1 MASPPRL
8 VVRQAAPA
16 PWLVERVGSATIARV
31 LAARGIAEPEQL
43 ETALTGLLDP
53 ALLQGVDAAARLVAD
68 WIARD
73 GVIVV
78 IGDYDADG
86 ATSTALAV
94 SGLRALGAK
103 QVSFLVPD
111 RVKDGY
117 GLGEA
122 VVARAIAMGAQLL
135 ITVDNGTSSVAG
147 VARARAVDVDVL
159 VTDHHLPSTDLP
171 SANVIVNPNI
181 AGNPFPSKALC
192 GVGVMFYVLLALRG
206 LLRSRGCFDAE
217 HPAPNLADWLDLV
230 ALGTVA
236 DVVPLDGNNRILV
249 RQGLLRMRAGRA
261 RPGLQALI
269 QIARRQAPRL
279 TAADLA
285 FAVAPRLNA
294 AGRLA
299 DMTIGVRC
307 LLAETASEAQMLA
320 QALDGINVER
330 RALSD
335 AMTQQALGLLEDAL
349 QTGPRAVCLFAEQW
363 HEGVIGIVAGRVREV
378 ANLPAFAF
386 AVAQDGETGQAV
398 LKGSGRSVAGVN
410 LRDVLYDID
419 RTHPG
424 LLLRFGGHAMAAG
437 VTLTLARLRP
447 FQAALDAAVRTLHG
461 VAMPEQGIEFD
472 GALDDDA
479 LSLQTAHLLEQY
491 GPWGSGFPEAR
502 FSDEFVVVHVRTL
515 TQRFFRLVLRRGE
528 RLLEATCNSPAP
540 AVGVRCGALYGLNIN
555 RYRDNETLQL
565 QIEQWWPLAQVQRT
579 TA

>member
-1 MASPPRL
+1 MTLPPVLR
-8 VVRQAAPA
+8 VRQAVPQ
-16 PWLVERVGSATIARV
+16 PWLLERVGSTTVARV
-31 LAARGIAEPEQL
+31 LAARGVVEPAQL
-43 ETALTGLLDP
+43 ESSLTGLLDP
-53 ALLQGVDAAARLVAD
+53 TLLDGVHAAAELIAD

-103 QVSFLVPD
+103 HVQFLVPD
-111 RVKDGY
+111 RIKDGY

-122 VVARAIAMGAQLL
+122 VVERAIAMGAQLL
-135 ITVDNGTSSVAG
+135 ITVDNGTSSIAG
-147 VARARAVDVDVL
+147 VARARAVNVDVL
-159 VTDHHLPSTDLP
+159 VTDHHLPSTALP
-171 SANVIVNPNI
+171 QANVIVNPNI
-181 AGNPFPSKALC
+181 LGNLFPSKSLC
-192 GVGVMFYVLLALRG
+192 GVGVMFYVLLALRA
-206 LLRSRGCFDAE
+206 LLRDRSCFNAE
-217 HPAPNLADWLDLV
+217 RPAPNLADWLDLV

-236 DVVPLDGNNRILV
+236 DVVPLDTNNRILV
-249 RQGLLRMRAGRA
+249 HQGLQRMRAGRA

-269 QIARRQAPRL
+269 QIARRQAPGL
-279 TAADLA
+279 NENDLA
-285 FAVAPRLNA
+285 FALAPRLNA

-307 LLAETASEAQMLA
+307 LLAESASEAQALA

-330 RALSD
+330 RALSES
-335 AMTQQALGLLEDAL
+335 MTQHALGLLEDAL
-349 QTGPRAVCLFAEQW
+349 QAQPRAVCLFAEQW

-386 AVAQDGETGQAV
+386 AVAQDGDTGQAV
-398 LKGSGRSVAGVN
+398 LKGSGRSIAGVN

-447 FQAALDAAVRTLHG
+447 FQAALDAAVRALQG
-461 VAMPEQGIEFD
+461 AVVADQGIEFD
-472 GALDDDA
+472 GSLDDEA
-479 LSLQTAHLLEQY
+479 LTLGTAHVLERY
-491 GPWGSGFPEAR
+491 GPWGSGFPQAR
-502 FSDEFVVVHVRTL
+502 FSDEFVVVHVRAL
-515 TQRFFRLVLRRGE
+515 TQKFFRLVLRRGE

-540 AVGVRCGALYGLNIN
+540 DVGARCGLLYGLNVN

-565 QIEQWWPLAQVQRT
+565 QIERWWHVASV
-579 TA
+579 

>member
-1 MASPPRL
+1 MASPPLLR
-8 VVRQAAPA
+8 VRSATPS
-16 PWLVERVGSATIARV
+16 PWLIERVGSETVARV
-31 LAARGIAEPEQL
+31 LAARGIAEPAQL
-43 ETALTGLLDP
+43 ETSLTGLLDP
-53 ALLQGVDAAARLVAD
+53 ALLQGVDAAARLIAD

-122 VVARAIAMGAQLL
+122 VVERAIAMGAQLL

-147 VARARAVDVDVL
+147 VARARAVEVDVL
-159 VTDHHLPSTDLP
+159 VTDHHLPSSDLP

-181 AGNPFPSKALC
+181 AGNSFPSKALC
-192 GVGVMFYVLLALRG
+192 GVGVMFYVLLALRS

-217 HPAPNLADWLDLV
+217 RPAPNLADWLDLV

-249 RQGLLRMRAGRA
+249 HQGLQRMRAGRA

-269 QIARRQAPRL
+269 QIAKRQVSRL

-285 FAVAPRLNA
+285 FAIAPRLNA

-299 DMTIGVRC
+299 DMSIGVRC
-307 LLAETASEAQMLA
+307 LLAQTLPEAQALA

-349 QTGPRAVCLFAEQW
+349 QARPRAVCLFAEQW

-386 AVAQDGETGQAV
+386 AVAQDPDTGQAV

-447 FQAALDAAVRTLHG
+447 FQAALDAAVRDLHG
-461 VAMPEQGIEFD
+461 VTMPEQGVEFD
-472 GALDDDA
+472 GALADDA
-479 LSLQTAHLLEQY
+479 LSLQTAHLLEQF
-491 GPWGSGFPEAR
+491 GPWGSGFPVAR
-502 FSDEFVVVHVRTL
+502 FSDEFVVVHVRAL
-515 TQRFFRLVLRRGE
+515 TPRFFRLVLRRGE
-528 RLLEATCNSPAP
+528 RLLEATCSGPAP
-540 AVGVRCGALYGLNIN
+540 AVGLQFGALYRLNIN

-565 QIEQWWPLAQVQRT
+565 QIEQWWPVALA
-579 TA
+579 